1 MLSQVRHLISDHR
14 DQINLLTIKITLTL
28 LTALTVIGYVDSVSK
43 FDHLLNIHIIV
54 VSTILLMITL
64 TGYSVYIYT
73 VMTDIAGDAT
83 LLNYLYMVLA
93 ITNQIRASIIFSL
106 VIAET
111 LSMANNNL
119 FSIVNNSFFFV
130 RIWTIWTIATIG
142 CITLVKH
149 KKPESYLELS
159 QISPKVVMTILVT
172 TLILTSSVFGASV
185 LFEEDQPILIIRLVF
200 LASLCILLKVSED
213 NYRFIK
219 KGRKTIKRMV
229 GNNNAVTLESHV
241 IVSQVRC
248 RSFNNNNN
256 K

>member
-73 VMTDIAGDAT
+73 VMTDITGDAT

-119 FSIVNNSFFFV
+119 FSIVNNAFF
-130 RIWTIWTIATIG
+130 
-142 CITLVKH
+142 
-149 KKPESYLELS
+149 
-159 QISPKVVMTILVT
+159 
-172 TLILTSSVFGASV
+172 SSEYG
-185 LFEEDQPILIIRLVF
+185 Q
-200 LASLCILLKVSED
+200 
-213 NYRFIK
+213 Y
-219 KGRKTIKRMV
+219 G
-229 GNNNAVTLESHV
+229 
-241 IVSQVRC
+241 Q
-248 RSFNNNNN
+248 
-256 K
+256 